1 MAKNT
6 APEEKAGEQKVM
18 TRYDR
23 KMEER
28 RIQKEKD
35 QKQEKLTKLIASIIG
50 IVLVVI
56 LVISIARPIVAKQ
69 TALNGTY
76 IQVGSHNISKLEY
89 DYYYNMMLNNNA
101 SMLSYYGL
109 DASADLS
116 EYMISEDMSFK
127 DMYDNMAVEQLQQV
141 KAMVDEAQ
149 KNGFTYDGDAEY
161 EEYTDSMKSFLEEQ
175 GMDIGE
181 YYKEMYGTYATVSN
195 ITPFE
200 KETML
205 ANAYY
210 QELIDQNKP
219 AEEEV
224 KAYYEEN
231 KTDYDKVDYRSF
243 TFTTGLE
250 ADAAEEAVL
259 EAMTKIQADAQA
271 MAESRK
277 GGADFNELCITYAS
291 EEAKE
296 NYEDPEKDYSLAEGR
311 YRSSITTVMADWLY
325 DDARTQGDIEVLEDA
340 DSNRY
345 YVVEFVNRYY
355 DESDDDRIANLLS
368 GEVVTE
374 MVEELTEQNYQIS
387 DPKGNL
393 HYLTIPTGEETTE
406 EQPAE

>member
-6 APEEKAGEQKVM
+6 APEEKAGEQKIV

-23 KMEER
+23 RMEER

-35 QKQEKLTKLIASIIG
+35 KKQEKMIKLIASIIG
-50 IVLVVI
+50 VVLVVI
-56 LVISIARPIVAKQ
+56 LAISIVRPIAAKQ
-69 TALNGTY
+69 AALKGTY
-76 IQVGSHNISKLEY
+76 IQVGSHNISRLEY

-101 SMLSYYGL
+101 SILSYYGL
-109 DASADLS
+109 DTSSDLS
-116 EYMISEDMSFK
+116 EYMISEDMSFR
-127 DMYDNMAVEQLQQV
+127 DMYDNMAVEQIQQV

-161 EEYTDSMKSFLEEQ
+161 EEYMDSMKSFLEEQ
-175 GMDIGE
+175 GMDIDE

-200 KETML
+200 METML

-210 QELIDQNKP
+210 QELIEQNRP
-219 AEEEV
+219 SDEEIT
-224 KAYYEEN
+224 AYYEEN
-231 KTDYDKVDYRSF
+231 KTDYDKIDYRSF
-243 TFTTGLE
+243 TFT
-250 ADAAEEAVL
+250 ADLDTDASEEETA
-259 EAMTKIQADAQA
+259 EAMEKIQADAQA
-271 MAESRK
+271 MAEDRK
-277 GGADFNELCITYAS
+277 AGEDFNELCLAYAS

-296 NYEDPEKDYSLAEGR
+296 NYEDPENDYSLAEGR
-311 YRSSITTVMADWLY
+311 YRSSITTVIADWLY

-340 DSNRY
+340 DNNRC

-355 DESDDDRIANLLS
+355 DESDDDRIASLLS

-374 MVEELTEQNYQIS
+374 MIEELTEQSYQIS

-393 HYLTIPTGEETTE
+393 HYLTISTGEETTE